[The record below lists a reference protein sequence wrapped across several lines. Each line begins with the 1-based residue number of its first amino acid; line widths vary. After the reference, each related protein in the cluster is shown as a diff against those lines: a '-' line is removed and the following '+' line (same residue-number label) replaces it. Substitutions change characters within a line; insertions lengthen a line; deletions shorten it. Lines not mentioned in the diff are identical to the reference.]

1 MSLFLF
7 DSSRRWSAIGGRRDR
22 RARTQKSRG
31 GKTKKRRMKYVFSDN
46 EKMKRM
52 NESITFVTSEFN
64 IGIGGAAERYFEE
77 KRLNFLF
84 KRMEEKP

>member
-1 MSLFLF
+1 MF
-7 DSSRRWSAIGGRRDR
+7 
-22 RARTQKSRG
+22 
-31 GKTKKRRMKYVFSDN
+31 FSDN

-52 NESITFVTSEFN
+52 NESITFATSEFN

-77 KRLNFLF
+77 KRLHFLF